1 MITNLIL
8 ISVYHVFLF
17 VKIGILMVCNSLPS
31 SFTVNINISNFNI
44 FFLDN
49 NTLKKVGIVSICEK
63 KIFLIFNIIN

>member
-17 VKIGILMVCNSLPS
+17 VKIGILMVYNSLPS
-31 SFTVNINISNFNI
+31 SFTVNINTSNFNI

-49 NTLKKVGIVSICEK
+49 NTLKKGWDYIY
-63 KIFLIFNIIN
+63 L